1 MMKKVVGT
9 FERVS
14 DASSA
19 VRAIRTAGFLASDV
33 ELVVRRAD
41 VGVEV
46 GEPAAAAS
54 GATSRAVSG
63 VASRTVA
70 GGLAGGVIGGL
81 AGLAATSMGVA
92 MPGFEAVL
100 AAGPITAALAGAGL
114 GAIAGG
120 AMGGMT
126 SLGARGTHTGFE
138 LQSLRRGGAV
148 VAVCADDS
156 RVDEVER
163 ILHQQGAYVIEDRVV
178 QRRNNAW
185 PAGTLA
191 DSFSNV
197 GIDRGLAHDRLRPN
211 RASAGV
217 RR

>member
-14 DASSA
+14 EASSA

-41 VGVEV
+41 VGVVV
-46 GEPAAAAS
+46 GEPASAAS
-54 GATSRAVSG
+54 GA
-63 VASRTVA
+63 ASHTLA
-70 GGLAGGVIGGL
+70 GGLAGGVLGGL
-81 AGLAATSMGVA
+81 AGLAATLVGVA
-92 MPGFEAVL
+92 MPSFEAVL

-126 SLGARGTHTGFE
+126 SLGARGTHTGYE
-138 LQSLRRGGAV
+138 LESLRLGGAL
-148 VAVCADDS
+148 VAVYADES

-185 PAGTLA
+185 PAGTLP
-191 DSFSNV
+191 DSFSSV